1 MKYRDE
7 DGNFQEVYFKATDT
21 LPIGTEVDYDGEEVP
36 FGWEEIDDPGQY
48 VTRKIRKTEQ
58 VVGVVGQVLN
68 ESNNSQQN
76 TYSCDF
82 INKAF
87 ASISELLE
95 GYNIDDLK
103 ESGFHLYRVYEATGS
118 LPAGYTADNDF
129 FVESYI
135 ISGDADFGRQVLL
148 DINSNR
154 MFLRSLS
161 SDVWSAWSE
170 VYTET
175 KITSG
180 TAEPS
185 GGNNGD
191 IYFKYS

>member
-1 MKYRDE
+1 MR
-7 DGNFQEVYFKATDT
+7 
-21 LPIGTEVDYDGEEVP
+21 
-36 FGWEEIDDPGQY
+36 
-48 VTRKIRKTEQ
+48 IRKTDM

-68 ESNNSQQN
+68 ESNSSQQD

-95 GYNIDDLK
+95 GYNIDNLK
-103 ESGFHLYRVYEATGS
+103 ESGFHLYRVYGATGS
-118 LPAGYTADNDF
+118 LPAGYTSDNDF

-135 ISGDADFGRQVLL
+135 ISGDADFGRQILL
-148 DINSNR
+148 DIRSNR
-154 MFLRSLS
+154 MFIRSLAS
-161 SDVWSAWSE
+161 NTWGDWAE
-170 VYTET
+170 VNTNI
-175 KITSG
+175 KISSG
-180 TAEPS
+180 TANPS